1 MTPRKNQAYQ
11 EEKTYELADDPDPQ
25 ERKGVLLL
33 EDETALAASLK
44 ELLESSGYVVT
55 VVSNG
60 AEGLQQLL
68 AGDFDAIVC
77 DMVMPNFPGDMFYLA
92 VQRSRPH
99 LCSRFVFTSG
109 HRADPKID
117 LFIRSVRG
125 LVLWKPFEP
134 HELLEALKTAI
145 NKGNASKAG

>member
-1 MTPRKNQAYQ
+1 MNHRKNQAYQ
-11 EEKTYELADDPDPQ
+11 VEKTHEIPDDVVPP
-25 ERKGVLLL
+25 EAKRILLL
-33 EDETALAASLK
+33 EDETQLAEHLK
-44 ELLESSGYVVT
+44 ELLESTGYGVT

-60 AEGLQQLL
+60 AEGLQELL
-68 AGDFDAIVC
+68 AGDFDAIIC

-125 LVLWKPFEP
+125 LVLWKPFEA
-134 HELLEALKTAI
+134 HELLEALKTVI
-145 NKGNASKAG
+145 NKGKAPKTA

>member
-1 MTPRKNQAYQ
+1 MTPRKNQAYK
-11 EEKTYELADDPDPQ
+11 EEKTYEIADDVDPQ
-25 ERKGVLLL
+25 ERKRVLLL
-33 EDETALAASLK
+33 EDETELAAHLK
-44 ELLESSGYVVT
+44 ELLESTGYVVT

-125 LVLWKPFEP
+125 LVLWKPFEA
-134 HELLEALKTAI
+134 HELLEALKTVI
-145 NKGNASKAG
+145 NKGKASKTA

>member
-1 MTPRKNQAYQ
+1 MTPRKIPAYQ
-11 EEKTYELADDPDPQ
+11 EEKTYEIAGDPDPQ
-25 ERKGVLLL
+25 GRKRVLLL
-33 EDETALAASLK
+33 EDETDLAASLK
-44 ELLESSGYVVT
+44 ELLESTGYVVA

-68 AGDFDAIVC
+68 GGDFDAIIC
-77 DMVMPNFPGDMFYLA
+77 DMVMPNFPGDMFYMA

-125 LVLWKPFEP
+125 LVLWKPFQP
-134 HELLEALKTAI
+134 HELLDALKTVLH
-145 NKGNASKAG
+145 KADAPKAR

>member
-1 MTPRKNQAYQ
+1 MTYRKNQAYQ
-11 EEKTYELADDPDPQ
+11 VEKTHEIPDDLVFP
-25 ERKGVLLL
+25 ETKRILLL
-33 EDETALAASLK
+33 EDDTELAAHLK
-44 ELLESSGYVVT
+44 ELLESCHYLVT

-68 AGDFDAIVC
+68 AQDFDAIVC
-77 DMVMPNFPGDMFYLA
+77 DMVMPNFPGDMFYMA

-99 LCSRFVFTSG
+99 LCCRFVFTSG

-125 LVLWKPFEP
+125 LVLWKPFQA
-134 HELLEALKTAI
+134 HELLDALQTVLHR
-145 NKGNASKAG
+145 ASAPKAG

>member
-1 MTPRKNQAYQ
+1 MTPRKSEAYQ
-11 EEKTYELADDPDPQ
+11 GEKTYEIADDPCPPAPK
-25 ERKGVLLL
+25 RVLLL
-33 EDETALAASLK
+33 EDDADLAGHLK
-44 ELLESSGYVVT
+44 ELLESARYLVT

-68 AGDFDAIVC
+68 AQDFDVIVC
-77 DMVMPNFPGDMFYLA
+77 DMIMPNFPGDMFYLA

-109 HRADPKID
+109 HRADPKVD

-125 LVLWKPFEP
+125 LVLWKPFQP
-134 HELLEALKTAI
+134 HELLEALQTALR
-145 NKGNASKAG
+145 KGGAPKRG

>member
-1 MTPRKNQAYQ
+1 MTPRKNQALQ
-11 EEKTYELADDPDPQ
+11 EEKAHEIPDDLPIP
-25 ERKGVLLL
+25 ETKRVLLL
-33 EDETALAASLK
+33 EDDKDLAAHLQ
-44 ELLESSGYVVT
+44 ELLESSQYRVT

-68 AGDFDAIVC
+68 AQEFDAIVC
-77 DMVMPNFPGDMFYLA
+77 DMIMPNFPGDMFYLA

-109 HRADPKID
+109 HRADPKVD

-125 LVLWKPFEP
+125 LVLWKPFQP
-134 HELLEALKTAI
+134 HELLEALKTVLRRGAVP
-145 NKGNASKAG
+145 KAG

>member
-11 EEKTYELADDPDPQ
+11 EEKTYELADRPDPQ

-145 NKGNASKAG
+145 NKRNASKAG

>member
-11 EEKTYELADDPDPQ
+11 AEKTYDLADGPDPQ
-25 ERKGVLLL
+25 EHKAVLLL

-145 NKGNASKAG
+145 NKGNTSKAG

>member
-145 NKGNASKAG
+145 NKGNASKVG

>member
-11 EEKTYELADDPDPQ
+11 EEKTYELADGPDPQ